1 MSDLIKNQR
10 RSTLY
15 DRDYYLWLRE
25 TVRQLQAGDLSQ
37 LDLKNLIEEID
48 SLGKREKRAIESN
61 LIIVI
66 LHLLK
71 WYYQPQKRSSSWRSS
86 IREHRRRVERL
97 LTDSPSLKNY
107 LLEILEDC
115 YLAAKKQA
123 SDETGL
129 SVDAFPQECPFTLAQ
144 TLDED
149 FI

>member
-115 YLAAKKQA
+115 YLAAKKQV

-129 SVDAFPQECPFTLAQ
+129 SVDAFPPECPFTLTQ
-144 TLDED
+144 TLDEN